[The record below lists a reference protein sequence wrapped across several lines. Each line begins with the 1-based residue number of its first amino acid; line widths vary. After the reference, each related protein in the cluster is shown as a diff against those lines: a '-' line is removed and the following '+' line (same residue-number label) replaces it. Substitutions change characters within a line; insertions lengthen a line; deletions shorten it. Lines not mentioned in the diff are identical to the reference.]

1 MPSCGSL
8 VAMDLQGRETVIVG
22 AGGQGRELLD
32 LIEALARAGSGHRFV
47 GFVDDG
53 RPDLE
58 LLAARGV
65 VLLDGV
71 DDPRASGADFVIG
84 IGDPTVRAAVD
95 RRLQE
100 GGRAATDLV
109 HPTSTI
115 GSEFR
120 SGAGLVV
127 CALVSVTTNVRLGR
141 HVHLNPGVTIGHDCD
156 LGDHVSVYPNATIS
170 GAVTLGDRVTV
181 GAGSVIIQGLSIGE
195 GTIVGAGAV
204 VTRDLPAGV
213 VAVGSPARPV
223 RDA

>member
-1 MPSCGSL
+1 M
-8 VAMDLQGRETVIVG
+8 AMGLQGRETVIVG

-32 LIEALARAGSGHRFV
+32 LVEVLARAGSGHRFV
-47 GFVDDG
+47 GFVDEG
-53 RPDLE
+53 RPDLG
-58 LLAARGV
+58 LLAARGA

-71 DDPRASGADFVIG
+71 DDPRASGADFVVG

-100 GGRAATDLV
+100 GGRVVTDLV
-109 HPTSTI
+109 HPNSTL
-115 GSEFR
+115 GSELR
-120 SGAGLVV
+120 SGDGLVV

-141 HVHLNPGVTIGHDCD
+141 HVHLNPGATIGHDCD

-181 GAGSVIIQGLSIGE
+181 GAGSVIIQGLTIGE

>member
-1 MPSCGSL
+1 MWFAGVMTSK
-8 VAMDLQGRETVIVG
+8 GRDTVIVG

-32 LIEALARAGSGHRFV
+32 LVEVLVAKDSGHRFI

-53 RPDLE
+53 EPDRG
-58 LLAARGV
+58 LLAARGA
-65 VLLDGV
+65 VLLEGI

-84 IGDPTVRAAVD
+84 IGDPTVRASVD

-100 GGRAATDLV
+100 GYRTFADLV
-109 HPTSTI
+109 HPEARI

-120 SGAGLVV
+120 SGEGLVI
-127 CALVSVTTNVRLGR
+127 CAFVSVTTNVGVGR
-141 HVHLNPGVTIGHDCD
+141 HVHLNPAVAVGHDCT

-170 GAVTLGDRVTV
+170 GGVNIGDRVTV
-181 GAGSVIIQGLSIGE
+181 GAGSVIIQGVSVGE

-213 VAVGSPARPV
+213 VAMGSPAKPV
-223 RDA
+223 REV